1 MFVRNHA
8 AALGVVGGG
17 AALALYVLARKKRP
31 RPRAVRPRRADG
43 AEAAAG
49 DLLFD
54 LIYRVAA
61 RARAARLLGGLLED
75 APWVSTTGLLRH
87 LLVPPWSTT
96 FLSTCWALLRA
107 SAAGCA
113 YALSLGLNLGGVEH
127 AVSLHAHYA
136 GVFGRMIVR
145 SLMRSPAAEVRV
157 DMLSPNAHG
166 RPCWKHIFAV
176 RLGNFD
182 AVCRHTLRVSLKNA
196 PRSGWDDLVRRDH
209 SRVQRRLDMDGSP
222 PSSMAPPATRHTRVA
237 SGLSWRCDLCGERA
251 QFSEEECPYCCNPRP
266 SLDKIPQKGDQETI
280 GPMIGS
286 PSRPAMSPPSAVLSS
301 PRDAVSQNPDFT
313 TTPPSRRRV
322 SNLVAASARRLAAAM
337 DPDDNGRPEQPDPW
351 TVCEFH
357 IQSPA
362 AISPLEAGTLFG
374 SIQTIFEALEPLTGG
389 FVDHFEATPTNAPP
403 GLHVRFAI
411 HADLFKLTM
420 EEYVKPF
427 APSLVDVHVETWIQS
442 LAASIVFSGESVSA
456 AMQHNREAIF
466 SALYATD
473 RVFGAIDVEVTTTD
487 TELGGRSLS
496 ALAQETRVVRSLK
509 VALVSLLGAVGSVW
523 FAERVSDCARWPWV
537 PEFVISLHEL
547 VDNVESEGLKAATW
561 RPMVELLRK
570 QHDKIRPLI
579 EKVDS
584 FSLSCPSGEFQC
596 SVGTEKE

>member
-222 PSSMAPPATRHTRVA
+222 PSYGTTGHPAHARGQRPVLAMRPVRGARAIFRRGVPVLLQPSPEPRQNSAKGRPGNDRPYDWVA
-237 SGLSWRCDLCGERA
+237 LPACYE
-251 QFSEEECPYCCNPRP
+251 P
-266 SLDKIPQKGDQETI
+266 TI
-280 GPMIGS
+280 S
-286 PSRPAMSPPSAVLSS
+286 SAVE
-301 PRDAVSQNPDFT
+301 PEGC
-313 TTPPSRRRV
+313 RV
-322 SNLVAASARRLAAAM
+322 SKPRFYDDAAVQAARLQSR
-337 DPDDNGRPEQPDPW
+337 GG
-351 TVCEFH
+351 VC
-357 IQSPA
+357 A
-362 AISPLEAGTLFG
+362 
-374 SIQTIFEALEPLTGG
+374 
-389 FVDHFEATPTNAPP
+389 
-403 GLHVRFAI
+403 
-411 HADLFKLTM
+411 
-420 EEYVKPF
+420 
-427 APSLVDVHVETWIQS
+427 
-442 LAASIVFSGESVSA
+442 
-456 AMQHNREAIF
+456 
-466 SALYATD
+466 
-473 RVFGAIDVEVTTTD
+473 
-487 TELGGRSLS
+487 
-496 ALAQETRVVRSLK
+496 
-509 VALVSLLGAVGSVW
+509 
-523 FAERVSDCARWPWV
+523 
-537 PEFVISLHEL
+537 
-547 VDNVESEGLKAATW
+547 KAC
-561 RPMVELLRK
+561 RGDGPR
-570 QHDKIRPLI
+570 R
-579 EKVDS
+579 
-584 FSLSCPSGEFQC
+584 
-596 SVGTEKE
+596 